1 MSYGLID
8 SASIMSA
15 VGALASYSDGAEWE
29 EWTKRSIVDV
39 TRELVLHRFMQ
50 IAPGPS
56 RAQLSA
62 PYSELYKCYDIA
74 CDQLG
79 NIEDTDVRK
88 HTTTEIHR
96 TALDTYK
103 TWVLA
108 NIENAKDAIAQTKQ
122 EPGYQQWVQWAVEN
136 AFVDHSNRLNGLFNL
151 EMLEELSLI
160 LGITKDDLRTLW
172 EKSKNR
178 EQLKLWSRGKCLDTD
193 FEAARDAYIAS
204 AILRGRYHDELANR
218 MDWWRMHHPIRY
230 NILPPIPEA
239 NAYCA
244 SQALD
249 CLVMIIITA
258 AMEERKSRDKIGCW
272 VENTIC
278 SKDAF
283 LHGGMRDILASD
295 EIGSKAIDVAI
306 KKAKEL
312 KIRVY
317 PKSLPKYF
325 ELAIVG
331 TTGVLSQVMGAVM
344 IHQPWLSFLAGSLG
358 TAASAY
364 GAVKGS
370 LGLKITEA
378 FELSDGHLR
387 QLADSKPGRIVW
399 VWGRMTKQTSIFA
412 KAIQKRFPRS
422 PRIE

>member
-15 VGALASYSDGAEWE
+15 VGALASYSDGTEWE

-56 RAQLSA
+56 RAQFSA
-62 PYSELYKCYDIA
+62 PYSKLYKCYDIA

-79 NIEDTDVRK
+79 NIEDADVRT
-88 HTTTEIHR
+88 HTVTAIHQ

-108 NIENAKDAIAQTKQ
+108 NIENAKDAIVQTKQ

-151 EMLEELSLI
+151 EMLEELSVI
-160 LGITKDDLRTLW
+160 LGITENDLRILW
-172 EKSKNR
+172 EKSRNT
-178 EQLKLWSRGKCLDTD
+178 EQLKLWSKGKCLDTD

-230 NILPPIPEA
+230 NILPPILEA
-239 NAYCA
+239 NAYYA
-244 SQALD
+244 SQAFDYLI
-249 CLVMIIITA
+249 MIIITA
-258 AMEERKSRDKIGCW
+258 AMEERKSEDRIGCW

-283 LHGGMRDILASD
+283 LDGGMSEVMASD
-295 EIGSKAIDVAI
+295 EIGGKAIDAAI
-306 KKAKEL
+306 KKAKQL

-317 PKSLPKYF
+317 PKSLPKYI
-325 ELAIVG
+325 ELTIVG
-331 TTGVLSQVMGAVM
+331 TTGVLSQVLGAVM
-344 IHQPWLSFLAGSLG
+344 IHQPWWASLATNVGM
-358 TAASAY
+358 AASMY
-364 GAVKGS
+364 GTVKGS

-378 FELSDGHLR
+378 FTLREGHLR
-387 QLADSKPGRIVW
+387 QLAESKPGRIVW
-399 VWGRMTKQTSIFA
+399 VWGKMAKQASTSA
-412 KAIQKRFPRS
+412 KAIQKRFSNLPG
-422 PRIE
+422 IE